1 MRGRR
6 NHGINCSPSNGDD
19 AEAAAAVVGSAGFYL
34 AWPSEFKIA
43 FVKWSHHFTFPPAM
57 REGSRIFS
65 NTAPTLVIVFFYYYS
80 HPSGLD
86 LHVLMASDVGHL
98 IMYLLA
104 TCISCLE
111 RRHSNPLPS
120 FKLACLFIVE
130 LVEFS
135 AYFGCKHLIR
145 YVLRKCFFPIPWA
158 VISLSWWCSL
168 RHKSVISM
176 KFSLSNF
183 SFVAVLLVLYL
194 TLLDF

>member
-43 FVKWSHHFTFPPAM
+43 FVLSSDRTISHARQQCVRVP
-57 REGSRIFS
+57 EFS
-65 NTAPTLVIVFFYYYS
+65 PTLHQHLLLSFFYYYS

-135 AYFGCKHLIR
+135 AYFGCKHLIG

-158 VISLSWWCSL
+158 VISLS
-168 RHKSVISM
+168 
-176 KFSLSNF
+176 
-183 SFVAVLLVLYL
+183 
-194 TLLDF
+194 